1 MAVLG
6 ELGFNRPT
14 YDELLTAEIER
25 TRQLFGDDIDTSELT
40 ALGKLIRLNVYDLSA
55 LYEELEAVYLA
66 RFPNTATGQ
75 SLDRLCVFAGI
86 TRNPAKASKHKIK
99 IVGEIGTELKYGE
112 FLVST
117 LENVTFY
124 LAEDVVLDQVEL
136 DEFGFSKGYCEAEFE
151 CTEKGEVGNVP
162 VGAITFVTNPVMDIA
177 KIEHLSILEL
187 GEEIETDVALRRR
200 FAYAIRGIGSGTI
213 DSIYGALWRVSG
225 VEGVYI
231 AENNTFETDSDG
243 RPPISYECFV
253 LGGSNEDI
261 AKAIFSKGPAGV
273 KTVSTK
279 NGVTVN
285 VTDQGGSVHTIH
297 FSRTVEADIY
307 FLIKVKVNDDFD
319 TENGVN
325 EIKNNIIQHI
335 NGLKN
340 GEDVIYS
347 SIFPDVQK
355 VTGVVSSEVGLV
367 YGTEE
372 DPVTEEDAEIRGWE
386 VARTSADKIS
396 VIVSKYIDLH

>member
-1 MAVLG
+1 MAVLS

-86 TRNPAKASKHKIK
+86 TRNPAKASQHKIK

-136 DEFGFSKGYCEAEFE
+136 DEFGFAKGYCEAEFE

-261 AKAIFSKGPAGV
+261 AKAIFSKAPVGV
-273 KTVSTK
+273 KSVSTK
-279 NGVTVN
+279 NGVSVN
-285 VTDQGGSVHTIH
+285 VTDQGGSLHTIR
-297 FSRTVEADIY
+297 FSRTVEQGIQ
-307 FLIKVKVNDDFD
+307 FLIKVYVNDDFD
-319 TENGVN
+319 SENGVN
-325 EIKNNIIQHI
+325 DIKNNIIQHV
-335 NGLKN
+335 NSLKN

-347 SIFPDVQK
+347 SIFLDVQK
-355 VTGVVSSEVGLV
+355 VIGVVSSEVALV
-367 YGTEE
+367 AGSDE
-372 DPVTEEDAEIRGWE
+372 DTPEPEDVVIQGWE
-386 VARTSADKIS
+386 VARTSADKIR
-396 VIVSKYIDLH
+396 VVVNTYVDR